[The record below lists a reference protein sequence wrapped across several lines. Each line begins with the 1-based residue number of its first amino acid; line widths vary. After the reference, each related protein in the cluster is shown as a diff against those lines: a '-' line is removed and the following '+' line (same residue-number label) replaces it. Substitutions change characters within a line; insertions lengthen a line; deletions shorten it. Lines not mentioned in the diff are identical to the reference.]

1 MKAVRIHERGDTS
14 VMQVEEIATPTPQA
28 GEVLIRVAAAGV
40 NYADTGQRSG
50 NYPNALPLPLTL
62 GFEAAGT
69 IVSRGPG
76 VSAPAEGTR
85 VVALVEGG
93 YAEYAL
99 ARAELAVPLPE
110 NVSFEQAT
118 IIPVQGQTAYLA
130 LTRGAHFSP
139 GEVVLVHS
147 AAGGVG
153 SLAVQIAKIMGAR
166 MVIGTTTSDSKLA
179 VIRELGADLAVNSKS
194 ESWIGQVMQ
203 ATRGQ
208 GVDIVLDAIGGS
220 VGQQSIA
227 CLGMFGRLVNYGSL
241 KREVT
246 PFVVQMLIQKCL
258 SVTGYNTNVQP
269 LAAQLHASRD
279 LLDWISQGRLHAL
292 LKHTF
297 PLSEARAAHQALE
310 SGQTTGKIVLTV
322 E

>member
-14 VMQVEEIATPTPQA
+14 VMQVEEIATPVPQS
-28 GEVLIRVAAAGV
+28 GEVLVKVAAAGV
-40 NYADTGQRSG
+40 NYADAGQRSG
-50 NYPNALPLPLTL
+50 NYPNVLPLPLTL
-62 GFEAAGT
+62 GFEVAGT
-69 IVSRGPG
+69 VVSHGLN

-99 ARAELAVPLPE
+99 AKAELVVTLPE

-118 IIPVQGQTAYLA
+118 VIPVQGQTAYLA
-130 LTRGAHFSP
+130 LTRGAHLSQ
-139 GEVVLVHS
+139 GETVLVHA

-153 SLAVQIAKIMGAR
+153 SLAVQVAKILGAGT
-166 MVIGTTTSDSKLA
+166 VIGTTTSDSKLA
-179 VIRELGADLAVNSKS
+179 VIRELGADVAINSTS
-194 ESWIGQVMQ
+194 ENWIEQVMQ

-227 CLGMFGRLVNYGSL
+227 CLDFFGRLISYGSL
-241 KREVT
+241 KGEVT
-246 PFVVQMLIQKCL
+246 PFVAQMLIQKCL
-258 SVTGYNTNVQP
+258 SVSGYNTNVQP
-269 LAAQLHASRD
+269 LEAQLHASRA
-279 LLDWISQGRLHAL
+279 LLDFISEGRLRVML
-292 LKHTF
+292 NHTF
-297 PLSEARAAHQALE
+297 PLTEAHVAHQALE
-310 SGQTTGKIVLTV
+310 AGQTTGKVVLTI